1 MDILNLKINFERRH
15 RLIKPK
21 NKFSFLIPSIADFLF
36 LAIFLLICLSVGIS
50 LLADG
55 DTGYHIRAGEYIL
68 NTLSFPR
75 HDMFSFLSPP
85 LPWTAHEWLSEII
98 MAVIH
103 RSFGM
108 TGIVIF
114 FGFLISFAFFLLFKI
129 IRSNNSNIITTT
141 FIVLFAAAASQMHW
155 LARPHIFSMILMI
168 VWYYILDL
176 YHYQDRNYLYLFP
189 LIMIIWVNLHGGFM
203 GGFMLIGIYLLGNF
217 VGCLFPEGDQKEVH
231 LKRFKML
238 ALTTVACLAVSLV
251 NPYGFHILLFPFK
264 LTSAKY
270 LMDFVSEFVSPN
282 FHAAYVKTFELLLLF
297 TIALLGRSKL
307 RLNIIETVLLLLF
320 THMSLYSARY
330 IPLFAIV
337 AAPIIARQLQT
348 IEDQSSGRFAAFMRK
363 RASNIAAIDAAATG
377 YFWPFVS
384 LILVI
389 SLAAAGKV
397 EFKFDKKIKA
407 VAAVEFL
414 KKEKISG
421 HMFNNDEF
429 GDYIIYSAYPLYK
442 VFIDG
447 RLDMYGVNNVKEY
460 RKVINFEQ
468 GWEKILDKYEI
479 SWIIFDAD
487 SAFSRFLLM
496 HKEWKLIYADKV
508 ANIFV
513 KNIAANQYLIDKYP
527 SVKPVVIEDK
537 EDAAK

>member
-1 MDILNLKINFERRH
+1 ML
-15 RLIKPK
+15 
-21 NKFSFLIPSIADFLF
+21 PSIADFLF
-36 LAIFLLICLSVGIS
+36 LAIFLHMSLYVGKN
-50 LLADG
+50 LLNDG

-75 HDMFSFLSPP
+75 YDMFSYLSPP
-85 LPWTAHEWLSEII
+85 LSWTAHEWLSEII
-98 MAVIH
+98 MAIVH

-114 FGFLISFAFFLLFKI
+114 FTFLISFAFFLLFKI
-129 IRSNNSNIITTT
+129 ILANNSNIVTSI

-155 LARPHIFSMILMI
+155 LARPHIFSLILMI
-168 VWYYILDL
+168 IWYYILDL
-176 YHYQDRNYLYLFP
+176 YQYKNRNCLYIFP
-189 LIMIIWVNLHGGFM
+189 LTMIVWVNLHGGFM

-217 VGCLFPEGDQKEVH
+217 VGYLFPKEDQKEVN
-231 LKRFKML
+231 LKRCKAL
-238 ALTTVACLAVSLV
+238 ALTTIACLAVALV

-270 LMDFVSEFVSPN
+270 LMDNVSEFVSPN
-282 FHAAYVKTFELLLLF
+282 FHAAYAKPFEFFLLF
-297 TIALLGRSKL
+297 ILALLGSSKL
-307 RLNIIETVLLLLF
+307 RLNIIETLLLLLF

-330 IPLFAIV
+330 IPLFSIL
-337 AAPIIARQLQT
+337 AAPLLVRQLQT
-348 IEDQSSGRFAAFMRK
+348 LEDQSSGALASFMRK
-363 RASNIAAIDAAATG
+363 RASNIATIDASATG
-377 YFWPFVS
+377 YFWPLVS
-384 LILVI
+384 VILVI
-389 SLAAAGKV
+389 SLAALGTV
-397 EFKFDKKIKA
+397 EFKFDEKIKP

-447 RLDMYGVNNVKEY
+447 RLDMYGVNNLKEY
-460 RKVINFEQ
+460 QKVVNFGQ
-468 GWEKILDKYEI
+468 GWETILDKYNI
-479 SWIIFDAD
+479 SWIIYGAD
-487 SAFSRFLLM
+487 SALSRFLLM
-496 HKEWKLIYADKV
+496 HKDWKLIYADKV

-527 SVKPVVIEDK
+527 MVKPAVIEDK

>member
-1 MDILNLKINFERRH
+1 MS
-15 RLIKPK
+15 KPK
-21 NKFSFLIPSIADFLF
+21 NKFSFLVPSIADFLF
-36 LAIFLLICLSVGIS
+36 LAIFLQISLSVGKS
-50 LLADG
+50 LLNDG

-75 HDMFSFLSPP
+75 YDMFSYLSPP

-98 MAVIH
+98 MAVVH
-103 RSFGM
+103 RNFGM
-108 TGIVIF
+108 TGLVIF
-114 FGFLISFAFFLLFKI
+114 FAFLISFAFFLLFKI
-129 IRSNNSNIITTT
+129 IRSNKSNIVTAI

-189 LIMIIWVNLHGGFM
+189 LIMIVWVNLHGGFM
-203 GGFMLIGIYLLGNF
+203 GGFMLIGIYLLGSF
-217 VGCLFPEGDQKEVH
+217 VGYLFPKGNDKAVH
-231 LKRFKML
+231 LKRCKII

-282 FHAAYVKTFELLLLF
+282 FHATYAKTFEFLLLF
-297 TIALLGRSKL
+297 SIALLGRSKL

-330 IPLFAIV
+330 IPLFAII
-337 AAPIIARQLQT
+337 AAPILVRQLQT
-348 IEDQSSGRFAAFMRK
+348 IEEQSGGKFAAFIGK
-363 RASNIAAIDAAATG
+363 RATNIAAIDASATG
-377 YFWPFVS
+377 YFWPLLSV
-384 LILVI
+384 IMVI
-389 SLAAAGKV
+389 SLASSGTI
-397 EFKFDKKIKA
+397 EFKFDEKIKP

-414 KKEKISG
+414 KKEKIAG

-447 RLDMYGVNNVKEY
+447 RLDMYGEKNVKEY

-468 GWEKILDKYEI
+468 GWEKILDKYTI
-479 SWIIFDAD
+479 SWIIYEAD
-487 SAFSRFLLM
+487 SPLSRFLFM

-513 KNIAANQYLIDKYP
+513 KNIPANQYLIDKYP
-527 SVKPVVIEDK
+527 SVRPVVIEDK